1 MQCSWSQNFV
11 SPFNNGNPANTC
23 EILLFVRIRGRFATG
38 MAKCVYVYIH
48 ILTTKTNVN
57 ISRIRCKLQEFEG
70 RLNFVL
76 TDTHLKQIIICT
88 WIIKVQDLQLNAAHF
103 HEFILALDLCFLD
116 YIMVTVSPAVELQV
130 VIFDMEDAESIWL
143 VLIIILSCR
152 LPTIG

>member
-1 MQCSWSQNFV
+1 M

-48 ILTTKTNVN
+48 ISTTKTNVN

-76 TDTHLKQIIICT
+76 TDTHLKQIIIRMASRT

-116 YIMVTVSPAVELQV
+116 YIMVIVSPAVELQV
-130 VIFDMEDAESIWL
+130 VIFDMEDAERIYGWF
-143 VLIIILSCR
+143 
-152 LPTIG
+152 